1 MARIQEK
8 WPSVKIR
15 RQCYNAPTMSD
26 LLQNLNPE
34 QSAAV
39 THRDGPLMI
48 VAGAG
53 TGKTTVITK
62 RIAYLIEQGLAK
74 PENILAL
81 TFTDKAAGEME
92 ERVDCLLPY
101 GYLELSISTFHAFCE
116 KLLREYGV
124 EIGLSRDFHVSSELD
139 AWLLARRNLER
150 FELDY
155 YRPLG
160 NPTKYLRG
168 LLTHFSRAKDAA
180 IDPAGYLAHAN
191 ARNEA
196 SGTKVPGNLDETD
209 DEAVSDIKRLTE
221 LANGYNTYQSILL
234 ENDTLDFGDLL
245 MYTLK
250 LLRERPR
257 VLEALRRRYT
267 YVLVDEFQDTNLT
280 QYEIVKL
287 IAAPR
292 NNITIVG
299 DDDQAVYSWRG
310 ATIENILTFQ
320 TDYPDAK
327 KIVLT
332 QNYRSV
338 QKILDHAHSF
348 IQANNPHRLESIG
361 NLDKKL
367 QSNRTDE
374 GIVGH
379 IHVPTLDE
387 ETEAVAQKIL
397 DLRVAHPDM
406 SWSDVAIL
414 SRSNDAAVPFLS
426 TMERHGIPYQFMAL
440 RGLYAKPIVLDLMA
454 YLRAVATPHDS
465 PSFYRVL
472 AHPMH
477 NLPHLAIAEL
487 SQFANRKGKSLFDA
501 CNMILELNTISAQA
515 IETVQNLLVQIE
527 SFRQSAAHGKVSEHF
542 VKVARDAGFVAF
554 ANDLPEQDK
563 MDNFRYLQQFY
574 ERLKRFEA
582 SHDHPILRN
591 FLDEFQQELDAGEEG
606 SLTFDP
612 DVGPDMVRVMTVHAS
627 KGLEFRFVFVISM
640 IDQRFPSVS
649 RAEAISL
656 PDGLTGP
663 SKSTDG
669 EDDKLAHLEE
679 ERRLFYVAITRA
691 KEQLYLT
698 SADDYGGSRKRKLSR
713 FLTELGFDK
722 PAGRDA
728 TKADPFTDDP
738 SVPPP
743 TAEAPIIHL
752 PKQFSF
758 TQLSAFKT
766 CPLQYKFAHVLKIP
780 VFGKASFSFG
790 KTMHET
796 LHRYFV
802 EWMDQ
807 ESPVPLDDLYRLF
820 DENWQDDWYEDD
832 LEREKFRT
840 QGRDQLKAFFDFLK
854 DHPPA
859 PVYLEQDFTLKFGDT
874 ILKGRIDRIDT
885 VEGGV
890 EIIDYKTGTPKVD
903 GKIDASDKEQL
914 YLYQMAARDILG
926 LNVVKLTYHYL
937 QDNSQVSFIG
947 DPDDLLNLQ
956 EKILDR
962 VDGIKKSSFIATP
975 GFHCQFCDFKDICEF
990 RQR

>member
-1 MARIQEK
+1 
-8 WPSVKIR
+8 
-15 RQCYNAPTMSD
+15 MSD
-26 LLQNLNPE
+26 LLKNLNPE

-139 AWLLARRNLER
+139 AWLLARRNLEK

-180 IDPAGYLAHAN
+180 IDPAGYLSHADGS
-191 ARNEA
+191 RDGLE
-196 SGTKVPGNLDETD
+196 ETD
-209 DEAVSDIKRLTE
+209 EEAVSELKRLTE
-221 LANGYNTYQSILL
+221 LAKGYGTYQSILL

-257 VLEALRRRYT
+257 VLEALRRRFT

-287 IAAPR
+287 IASPR

-320 TDYPDAK
+320 TDYPNAT

-367 QSNRTDE
+367 LSNRTDE
-374 GIVGH
+374 GVVGH

-406 SWSDVAIL
+406 CWNDVAIL
-414 SRSNDAAVPFLS
+414 TRSNDAAVPFLS

-454 YLRAVATPHDS
+454 YLRAIATPHDS

-472 AHPMH
+472 IHPMH
-477 NLPHLAIAEL
+477 EMPHLAIAEL

-501 CNMILELNTISAQA
+501 CTMILELNTISSHVV
-515 IETVQNLLVQIE
+515 ETVQKLLAEIE
-527 SFRQSAAHGKVSEHF
+527 TFRAAAAHGKVSELF

-640 IDQRFPSVS
+640 IDQRFPSVA
-649 RAEAISL
+649 RAEAIAL
-656 PDGLTGP
+656 PTGLTGS
-663 SKSTDG
+663 SKSSSG
-669 EDDKLAHLEE
+669 EDDDKLAHLEE

-691 KEQLYLT
+691 KEHLYLT
-698 SADDYGGSRKRKLSR
+698 SADDYGGTRKRKLSR

-807 ESPVPLDDLYRLF
+807 VSPPDRQEGSGVVDAMLPVPFDAMVRLF

-832 LEREKFRT
+832 TEREKFRL
-840 QGRDQLKAFFDFLK
+840 QGREQLKAFFDFLK

-859 PVYLEQDFTLKFGDT
+859 PAYLEQDFTLKFGDT

-885 VEGGV
+885 VAGGV

-947 DPDDLLNLQ
+947 DADDLLNLQ

-990 RQR
+990 RAK

>member
-1 MARIQEK
+1 
-8 WPSVKIR
+8 
-15 RQCYNAPTMSD
+15 MSD
-26 LLQNLNPE
+26 LLQNLNLE
-34 QSAAV
+34 QAAAV

-62 RIAYLIEQGLAK
+62 RIAWLIEQGLAK
-74 PENILAL
+74 PQNILAL

-101 GYLELSISTFHAFCE
+101 GYVELSISTFHAFCE

-124 EIGLSRDFHVSSELD
+124 EIGLSRDFRLSSELD

-168 LLTHFSRAKDAA
+168 LLTHFSRAKDGA
-180 IDPAGYLAHAN
+180 IDPAAYLAHADG
-191 ARNEA
+191 RR
-196 SGTKVPGNLDETD
+196 GGLDETD
-209 DEAVSDIKRLTE
+209 EEAVSDVSRLTE
-221 LANGYNTYQSILL
+221 LAKGYGTYQSILL

-257 VLEALRRRYT
+257 VLEALRRRFT
-267 YVLVDEFQDTNLT
+267 YVLVDEFQDTNFT

-299 DDDQAVYSWRG
+299 DDDQAVYAFRG
-310 ATIENILTFQ
+310 ASLANILEFQ
-320 TDYPDAK
+320 TDYPDAT

-348 IQANNPHRLESIG
+348 IQANNPHRLEAQAK
-361 NLDKKL
+361 LDKKL
-367 QSNRTDE
+367 VSNRTDE
-374 GIVGH
+374 GTVAH
-379 IHVPTLDE
+379 LHLPTLDE

-397 DLRVAHPDM
+397 DLRVAHPDC
-406 SWSDVAIL
+406 SWSDFAIL

-440 RGLYAKPIVLDLMA
+440 RGLYSKPIVLDLMA
-454 YLRAVATPHDS
+454 YLRAVVTPHDS
-465 PSFYRVL
+465 PPFYRVL
-472 AHPMH
+472 AHPMRQ
-477 NLPHLAIAEL
+477 LPPLAIAEL

-501 CNMILELNTISAQA
+501 CNLILELNTISAQA
-515 IETVQNLLVQIE
+515 VESIQHLLVE
-527 SFRQSAAHGKVSEHF
+527 LETFRAAAAHGKVSELF
-542 VKVARDAGFVAF
+542 VKVAREAGFVEY
-554 ANDLPEQDK
+554 ANNLPEQEK
-563 MDNFRYLQQFY
+563 QDNFRYLQQFY

-591 FLDEFQQELDAGEEG
+591 FLDEFQQELNAGEEG

-640 IDQRFPSVS
+640 VDQRFPSVR
-649 RAEAISL
+649 RAEAIPVPAALKDKREASEN
-656 PDGLTGP
+656 
-663 SKSTDG
+663 
-669 EDDKLAHLEE
+669 EDDSDAHLEE

-691 KEQLYLT
+691 KEHVYFT
-698 SADDYGGSRKRKLSR
+698 SADDYGGARKRKLSR

-722 PAGRDA
+722 PSGRDA
-728 TKADPFTDDP
+728 SKSDPFNDP
-738 SVPPP
+738 EAVPTPESP
-743 TAEAPIIHL
+743 NVPIVHL

-796 LHRYFV
+796 LHRFFV
-802 EWMDQ
+802 AWIDQ
-807 ESPVPLDDLYRLF
+807 TSTVETPFEPPTLDTLF
-820 DENWQDDWYEDD
+820 SLFADNWQDDWYEND
-832 LEREKFRT
+832 LEREKYRA

-859 PVYLEQDFTLKFGDT
+859 PAYLEQDFTLKFGDT

-890 EIIDYKTGTPKVD
+890 EIIDYKTGTPKIE

-990 RQR
+990 RAK